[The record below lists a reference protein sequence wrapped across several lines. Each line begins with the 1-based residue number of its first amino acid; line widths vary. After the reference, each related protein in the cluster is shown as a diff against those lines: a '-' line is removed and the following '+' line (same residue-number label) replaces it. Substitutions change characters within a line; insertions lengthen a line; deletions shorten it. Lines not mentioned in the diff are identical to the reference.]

1 MTQLQV
7 CHWLEKINITPSIE
21 TMYFLIRC
29 KQIFV
34 TYHKQS
40 TDNTYSDAEGSIY
53 KVLKYSLQETLDLV
67 PITILIILFCSLNI
81 LTTTPVATRS
91 KA

>member
-7 CHWLEKINITPSIE
+7 CHWLGKINITHCIE
-21 TMYFLIRC
+21 TMYLLIHC

-40 TDNTYSDAEGSIY
+40 IDTYSDGEGSIY

-67 PITILIILFCSLNI
+67 PITILIILFCSLNM